1 MGEPTVVILH
11 NEGGEHNSEDTEQSE
26 FGDIALPNMW
36 EEPLRTLGVYLGALG
51 VLFAMHYLP
60 FTRWALKTA
69 MTTLGV
75 VSVTEFASRSFSSNS
90 LSRRLRPRQYR
101 TVDEATLNA
110 TLKDVH
116 DLIQSGAIQA
126 QKILYGQDLEK
137 AFGAF
142 IGVTALYVLAQVV
155 APFWMAVMALTSI
168 FIAPLVNSPQ
178 GRKAAKDA
186 SARAQDLAN
195 TTAEKG
201 RELAKNGQAK
211 ASELSS
217 DLSSKAQRAADD
229 VGNTVSSTAQ
239 NGKQAAADAARNTSQ
254 AVSNAA
260 QNGKQTAVD
269 MTSKAKDTAADLSG
283 SAADTARNAGQAV
296 SNTAQNG
303 KQTAADLSS
312 KAQDA
317 ASDLSGSVADSARNA
332 GTKASNAAQNG
343 KQTAAD
349 LSSQATDKAANT
361 SGYAADNLK
370 NLPSAGSNAVN
381 NAQGILSSAFG
392 DAERDSNHSSNQHYT
407 YDSGYNSSHKG
418 SRDPRS
424 DHPRGHGEYETDRLA
439 SRASHSTNVGAEPP
453 RLSAAD
459 DVNSRAT

>member
-11 NEGGEHNSEDTEQSE
+11 NEGGEHNSEDTEQITSA
-26 FGDIALPNMW
+26 IQRALQDRTPEQDGPLKQALANQDSLYKYISW

-217 DLSSKAQRAADD
+217 DLS
-229 VGNTVSSTAQ
+229 
-239 NGKQAAADAARNTSQ
+239 
-254 AVSNAA
+254 
-260 QNGKQTAVD
+260 
-269 MTSKAKDTAADLSG
+269 
-283 SAADTARNAGQAV
+283 
-296 SNTAQNG
+296 
-303 KQTAADLSS
+303 
-312 KAQDA
+312 
-317 ASDLSGSVADSARNA
+317 ARNA

-392 DAERDSNHSSNQHYT
+392 DAERDSNHSSNQNYT

-418 SRDPRS
+418 NRDPRS